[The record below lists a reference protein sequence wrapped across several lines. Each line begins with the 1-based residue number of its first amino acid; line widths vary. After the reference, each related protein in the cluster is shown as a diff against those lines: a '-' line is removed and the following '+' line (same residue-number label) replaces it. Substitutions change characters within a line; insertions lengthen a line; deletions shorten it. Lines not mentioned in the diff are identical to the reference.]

1 MSGHSKWANIRVRK
15 GAQDAKRGK
24 VYTKYARLIEIA
36 ARDGGGDP
44 EKNTKLRGLIDAAKG
59 ESVPNV
65 NIERAI
71 KKGTGEL
78 KGEAMQEMTYE
89 AYGPNGTA
97 YIIECLSDNRNRTT
111 ANIRNHVTK
120 HGGRMAE
127 GGAVAWMFD
136 RKGVVTA
143 ELAGSKY
150 ANAVEA
156 LELELID
163 FGAEDVD
170 HSEGTVRVVC
180 AMTEW
185 PKIRDLLIGNS
196 CKVLSAGLQYV
207 AKQHAPVDADGM
219 DKVHAFMDIIEEDDD
234 VSEVHTNAQLAA

>member
-44 EKNTKLRGLIDAAKG
+44 SKNTKLRALIDDAKS

-78 KGEAMQEMTYE
+78 KGEAMQEVTYE
-89 AYGPNGTA
+89 AYGPHGTA
-97 YIIECLSDNRNRTT
+97 YIIETLTDNKNRTN
-111 ANIRNHVTK
+111 ANVRTLVTK

-127 GGAVAWMFD
+127 GGAVAWLFD
-136 RKGVVTA
+136 RKGVLTA
-143 ELAGSKY
+143 ELQGSKFS
-150 ANAVEA
+150 NDIEA

-170 HSEGTVRVVC
+170 HSEGIVRVVC
-180 AMTEW
+180 GMAEW
-185 PKIRDLLIGNS
+185 PRIRDFLNSNS
-196 CKVLSAGLQYV
+196 CKVLSAGLSYLP
-207 AKQHAPVDADGM
+207 KQHAPVDAAGM
-219 DKVHAFMDIIEEDDD
+219 AQVHTFMDVIEEDDD
-234 VSEVHTNAQLAA
+234 VNEVHTNAVQQ